1 MRLMILTGGTSK
13 RFGSDKSQA
22 LINGRTLLEIAI
34 DGRQD
39 VIVVGPQTSIP
50 ATYIREKPESGGPV
64 AAIAA
69 GLSLVDT
76 KLVAI
81 VAVDMPFAT
90 RLIEKLESS
99 LINDAAL
106 AVDADGIA
114 QPLAGVYRSSTLRE
128 AIASFPNVANNSM
141 KSLIEKLRVDL
152 VPQVDTEL
160 LLDIDT
166 KDELIRA
173 VDLASRL
180 AL

>member
-13 RFGSDKSQA
+13 RFGSDKSQT
-22 LINGRTLLEIAI
+22 LINGKTLLEIAI
-34 DGRQD
+34 DGRED
-39 VIVVGPQTSIP
+39 VIVVGPKTSIP

-81 VAVDMPFAT
+81 VAGDMPFAT

-114 QPLAGVYRSSTLRE
+114 QPLTGVYRSSALRE

-166 KDELIRA
+166 QDELIRA